1 MYNKIFLMAAL
12 LVVASAEI
20 IPIYSHQPVPYE
32 PPKPS
37 YHDNDY
43 DDPNYSFQWKVDD
56 QYAGNYY
63 GHEETRDGYDTEG
76 TYFVRLSDGRLMTV
90 NYEVHGDSGFLAD
103 VNYEGEAHYPTYPH
117 EPTYRPPHGY
127 P

>member
-20 IPIYSHQPVPYE
+20 IPIYSHPPVPYE